1 MDVFAGVDCHKESHA
16 IIFVAEN
23 GRVIRELSIAADLH
37 GYAEAIATGS
47 ELGHVKWGLEGTG
60 VYGRAFANA
69 LLAANMDVYEVPG
82 AFTKRH
88 RKHSSRH
95 GKSDRADALAIAEA
109 VLREADRLPRF
120 REFAEQEAL
129 RLRYDQRDRLIRERT
144 AIINRLR
151 SQALRLGVI
160 SLPSKITRR
169 NSIQAIKAA
178 VEAIR
183 TGGLVKDALIDD
195 LLYDISSIERINDR
209 VAAIELAISPLV
221 RSLAPELLA
230 LRGVSI
236 VTAAGLIGH
245 TGDLRNTRNADA
257 FAMRSA
263 TAPVPWSSGKNQGV
277 RINTGGNRQLNRLL
291 YITALVQLRF
301 PNQAGRLYYDRK
313 CSEGK
318 SPKAA
323 MRSLKRQLATV
334 VYYRLR
340 LCQERIEQRLN
351 AVAA

>member
-1 MDVFAGVDCHKESHA
+1 MDVFAGVDCHKETHVVV
-16 IIFVAEN
+16 FVAEN
-23 GRVIRELSIAADLH
+23 GRVVRELSISADER
-37 GYAEAIATGS
+37 GYAEAIATAS
-47 ELGHVKWGLEGTG
+47 ELGRVSWGLEGTG

-69 LLAANMDVYEVPG
+69 LVAANHDVYEVPG
-82 AFTKRH
+82 AYTKRH
-88 RKHSSRH
+88 RKHSSHR

-120 REFAEQEAL
+120 REFAEQETL

-151 SQALRLGVI
+151 SQALRLGIVP
-160 SLPSKITRR
+160 LPSNLTRR
-169 NSIQAIKAA
+169 NGIQVLKAA
-178 VEAIR
+178 IEAIR
-183 TGGLVKDALIDD
+183 VDSLVEDALIDE
-195 LLYDISSIERINDR
+195 LQYDVSSIERINDR

-221 RSLAPELLA
+221 RRLAPELLA
-230 LRGVSI
+230 VRGVSI
-236 VTAAGLIGH
+236 VTAAGFIGH

-257 FAMRSA
+257 FAMRTA
-263 TAPVPWSSGKNQGV
+263 TAPIPWSSGKNQGC

-301 PNQAGRLYYDRK
+301 PNQAGRVYYDRK

-340 LCQERIEQRLN
+340 LCQGRIEQSLN